1 LRRERNGRAVAG
13 LTRWVE
19 GHCCEA
25 LGKTR
30 ILKYQEKDWILLE
43 TKGMSNKKAVIR
55 VKRSMPGMDWKGL

>member
-1 LRRERNGRAVAG
+1 M
-13 LTRWVE
+13 TRWVE